1 MSAKPNPEKPT
12 KVVFFTI
19 FVIMLIAFLMF
30 IFEGGFGAIYIFIL
44 ASAVSIVI
52 AFLFFTYF
60 SLYYKWARWGLA
72 AVVLFTAISLF
83 DLFHNDIIDYY
94 SDKITPKKYKNYK
107 NLFNSAPYHKQGKTI
122 SFLSKREGPG
132 YGSTTTVVFLNDK
145 NELILIEGAKRLYKY
160 DTYGNLIAEYYIR
173 QGYYAN
179 DVMKSCYFDSRNN
192 KYLTWAI
199 DGDTVPKPI
208 TFLKESEQWNDSES
222 EAFFEE
228 MKQTTDA
235 FFIDDEVYIYR
246 KEPENRQLNDLK
258 VIFSKD
264 NEWYYFFLPFNRKYE
279 ERDEDG
285 FLRGLISKNRV
296 KSFMNFKEWESTKP
310 DSEQRKGIQPQ
321 YTSYDN
327 KDFYYDLVI
336 DGVTFNIKDYR
347 ERNSNLKL
355 LTTYFSTPTETMEVF
370 AHLKLYSNKNLHY
383 KLFNDRGKTYIIKN
397 E

>member
-94 SDKITPKKYKNYK
+94 SDKITPKKYKNYN
-107 NLFNSAPYHKQGKTI
+107 NLFSSAPYHKQGKSI

-179 DVMKSCYFDSRNN
+179 DMMKSCYFDSRNN

-383 KLFNDRGKTYIIKN
+383 KLFNDRGRTYIIKN

>member
-94 SDKITPKKYKNYK
+94 SDKITPKKYKNYN
-107 NLFNSAPYHKQGKTI
+107 NLFSSAPYHKQGKTI

-132 YGSTTTVVFLNDK
+132 YGSMTTVVFLNDK
-145 NELILIEGAKRLYKY
+145 NELILIEGAERLYKY

-179 DVMKSCYFDSRNN
+179 DMMKSCYFDSRNN

-383 KLFNDRGKTYIIKN
+383 KLFNDRGRTYIIKN

>member
-1 MSAKPNPEKPT
+1 MSVKPNPEKPT

-60 SLYYKWARWGLA
+60 SVYYKWARWGLA

-94 SDKITPKKYKNYK
+94 SDKITPKKYKNYN
-107 NLFNSAPYHKQGKTI
+107 NLFSSAPYHKQGKTI

-132 YGSTTTVVFLNDK
+132 YGSMTTVVFLNDK
-145 NELILIEGAKRLYKY
+145 NELILIEGAERLYKY

-179 DVMKSCYFDSRNN
+179 DMMKSCYFDSRNN

-383 KLFNDRGKTYIIKN
+383 KLFNDRGRTYIIKN

>member
-44 ASAVSIVI
+44 ALAVSIVI

-94 SDKITPKKYKNYK
+94 SDKITPKKYKNYN
-107 NLFNSAPYHKQGKTI
+107 NLFSSAPYHKQGKTI

-208 TFLKESEQWNDSES
+208 TFLKESAEWNDSES

-235 FFIDDEVYIYR
+235 FFIDDEIYIYR

-258 VIFSKD
+258 VIFRKD

-285 FLRGLISKNRV
+285 FLRGLISKNKV
-296 KSFMNFKEWESTKP
+296 KSFMNFEEWESTKL

-336 DGVTFNIKDYR
+336 DGVTFNISDYR
-347 ERNSNLKL
+347 ERNTNLKL

-383 KLFNDRGKTYIIKN
+383 KLFNDRGRTYIIKD

>member
-52 AFLFFTYF
+52 TFLFFTYF

-94 SDKITPKKYKNYK
+94 SDKITPKKYKNYN
-107 NLFNSAPYHKQGKTI
+107 NLFSSAPYHKQGKTI

-145 NELILIEGAKRLYKY
+145 NELILIEGAERLYKY

-179 DVMKSCYFDSRNN
+179 AVMKSCYFDSRNN

-208 TFLKESEQWNDSES
+208 TFLKESAEWNDSES

-383 KLFNDRGKTYIIKN
+383 KLFNDRGRTYIIKN

>member
-94 SDKITPKKYKNYK
+94 SDKITPKKYKNYN
-107 NLFNSAPYHKQGKTI
+107 NLFSSAPYHKQGKTI

-132 YGSTTTVVFLNDK
+132 YGSMTTVVFLNDK
-145 NELILIEGAKRLYKY
+145 NELILIEGAERLYKY

-179 DVMKSCYFDSRNN
+179 DIMKSCYFDSRNN

-208 TFLKESEQWNDSES
+208 TFLKESAEWNDSES

-279 ERDEDG
+279 ERDEGG

-383 KLFNDRGKTYIIKN
+383 KLFNDRGRTYIIKN